1 MSPAGFNT
9 NTLMTNNVCSMISCH
24 CQNLVLMLQCY
35 SLQGKGWQNK
45 KVLSELF
52 LDWAETLQTQLQK
65 RQLLHTKH
73 FTTNMVISRR
83 RFLMKFDVSDVSV
96 VDYQSLRRSI
106 TEKII
111 WSNPFWSV
119 WYEPGSYTARTHGGW
134 CLCSFPTRENRAR
147 VSTKRHWNEENMCQR
162 KRIIEAIDFSCRG
175 IFELTFVFLLQRFF

>member
-1 MSPAGFNT
+1 METFKVLQARYSRVEFLFSSLLSFYHVRYQKVEMSPAGFNT
-9 NTLMTNNVCSMISCH
+9 KTLMTNNVSSMISCH

-35 SLQGKGWQNK
+35 SLQGKGWQNR

-52 LDWAETLQTQLQK
+52 LDLAETLQTQLQK

-73 FTTNMVISRR
+73 YTTNMVISRR

-111 WSNPFWSV
+111 
-119 WYEPGSYTARTHGGW
+119 
-134 CLCSFPTRENRAR
+134 
-147 VSTKRHWNEENMCQR
+147 
-162 KRIIEAIDFSCRG
+162 
-175 IFELTFVFLLQRFF
+175 